1 MNNITDNAA
10 MITKFQ
16 AQSNTF
22 DTQAKFS
29 LHKPKNAPTICRV
42 TFNQAT
48 SCGKLNQ
55 VGKQA
60 APFAIRANAAIFML
74 ALPLRCLFSM
84 VNKGKARLVAAAT
97 TWQFSTLALCLPP
110 LNCGKLAAV
119 WKNQVEKAHSMQTQS
134 TQNPP
139 IQQANPSKS
148 KRKSGFFSSIWRK
161 GFPSIDAIVKQ
172 VSNRVFQ
179 YQFKREHIRAKFRQ
193 EWQAWS
199 ATIGHTAA
207 RCLAIVFAQCRADA
221 ANGIYAPESII
232 AARVAEAKG
241 VTA

>member
-1 MNNITDNAA
+1 MNNITDNAT

-29 LHKPKNAPTICRV
+29 LHKPKNAPIICCV
-42 TFNQAT
+42 AFNQAT
-48 SCGKLNQ
+48 SPERLNQ

-60 APFAIRANAAIFML
+60 ALFAIRANAVFFTL
-74 ALPLRCLFSM
+74 AFPLRCLFSM
-84 VNKGKARLVAAAT
+84 VNKGKVRLARAAT
-97 TWQFSTLALCLPP
+97 TWQFLSPCP
-110 LNCGKLAAV
+110 LFAAPSPEKLAVA

-139 IQQANPSKS
+139 IQQATPPKS

-193 EWQAWS
+193 EWQVWS

-207 RCLAIVFAQCRADA
+207 RCLAIVFAQSRADA

>member
-1 MNNITDNAA
+1 
-10 MITKFQ
+10 MI
-16 AQSNTF
+16 
-22 DTQAKFS
+22 S
-29 LHKPKNAPTICRV
+29 L
-42 TFNQAT
+42 
-48 SCGKLNQ
+48 
-55 VGKQA
+55 
-60 APFAIRANAAIFML
+60 
-74 ALPLRCLFSM
+74 
-84 VNKGKARLVAAAT
+84 
-97 TWQFSTLALCLPP
+97 
-110 LNCGKLAAV
+110 
-119 WKNQVEKAHSMQTQS
+119 

-139 IQQANPSKS
+139 IQQENPPKS
-148 KRKSGFFSSIWRK
+148 KRESGFFSSIWRK

-193 EWQAWS
+193 EWQVWS
-199 ATIGHTAA
+199 ATIGHAAA